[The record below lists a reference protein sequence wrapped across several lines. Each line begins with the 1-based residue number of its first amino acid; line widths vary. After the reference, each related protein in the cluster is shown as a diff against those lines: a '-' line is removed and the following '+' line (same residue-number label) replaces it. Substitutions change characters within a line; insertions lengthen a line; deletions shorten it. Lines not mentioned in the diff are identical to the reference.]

1 MLDNFM
7 SIFGYTMAVL
17 FVGLGFYLVFSKGL
31 DSTLG
36 GMKEMRTI
44 FGVVLISYG
53 LFRSV
58 IIYQKRNMSGD
69 DDDD

>member
-1 MLDNFM
+1 M

-17 FVGLGFYLVFSKGL
+17 FVGLGLYLIFSPGL
-31 DSTLG
+31 DSTLAE
-36 GMKEMRTI
+36 MKEMRMI

-53 LFRSV
+53 VFRSV

-69 DDDD
+69 EDE